1 MNVLSEFLIIALS
14 AAVLQNAVFTRGLG
28 SSKDTR
34 MLGAPRRI
42 FAFGAALTFIT
53 VVSAA
58 LAWPLNRLLREQQ
71 LSTRLGIRYL
81 TSISTLAC
89 VCVVFTLL
97 YLVTRAWFPRIHYP
111 LRRDAANAAFSCAV
125 LGTILIAFSGG
136 YGFVKTVGFAFGSGI
151 GYTAALLLVREGRRR
166 IALSDVPRAFRG
178 LPIMLLYIGILSL
191 AIYGLIG
198 HQLPT

>member
-1 MNVLSEFLIIALS
+1 M
-14 AAVLQNAVFTRGLG
+14 
-28 SSKDTR
+28 
-34 MLGAPRRI
+34 
-42 FAFGAALTFIT
+42 
-53 VVSAA
+53 
-58 LAWPLNRLLREQQ
+58 
-71 LSTRLGIRYL
+71 
-81 TSISTLAC
+81 
-89 VCVVFTLL
+89 
-97 YLVTRAWFPRIHYP
+97 
-111 LRRDAANAAFSCAV
+111 

-151 GYTAALLLVREGRRR
+151 GYTAAPLLVREGRRR

>member
-1 MNVLSEFLIIALS
+1 M
-14 AAVLQNAVFTRGLG
+14 
-28 SSKDTR
+28 
-34 MLGAPRRI
+34 MGAPRRI

-89 VCVVFTLL
+89 VCAVFTLL

-136 YGFVKTVGFAFGSGI
+136 YGFVKTVCFAFGSGI
-151 GYTAALLLVREGRRR
+151 GYTAALRLVREGRRR

>member
-28 SSKDTR
+28 SSRDTL
-34 MLGAPRRI
+34 MMGAPRRI

-89 VCVVFTLL
+89 VCAVFTLL

-111 LRRDAANAAFSCAV
+111 LRRDAAASPCPTCPAPSAGCPSCCSISESSPWRSM
-125 LGTILIAFSGG
+125 G
-136 YGFVKTVGFAFGSGI
+136 
-151 GYTAALLLVREGRRR
+151 
-166 IALSDVPRAFRG
+166 
-178 LPIMLLYIGILSL
+178 
-191 AIYGLIG
+191 
-198 HQLPT
+198 

>member
-28 SSKDTR
+28 SSRDTL
-34 MLGAPRRI
+34 MMGAPRRI

-89 VCVVFTLL
+89 VCAVFTLL

-136 YGFVKTVGFAFGSGI
+136 YGFVKTVGFAFGSGSATPLPCCSC
-151 GYTAALLLVREGRRR
+151 GRDAA
-166 IALSDVPRAFRG
+166 ASPC
-178 LPIMLLYIGILSL
+178 
-191 AIYGLIG
+191 
-198 HQLPT
+198 PTCPAPSAGCPSCCSISESSPWRSMG

>member
-1 MNVLSEFLIIALS
+1 M
-14 AAVLQNAVFTRGLG
+14 AAQPACCA
-28 SSKDTR
+28 SSSS
-34 MLGAPRRI
+34 P
-42 FAFGAALTFIT
+42 
-53 VVSAA
+53 
-58 LAWPLNRLLREQQ
+58 
-71 LSTRLGIRYL
+71 TRLGIRYL

>member
-14 AAVLQNAVFTRGLG
+14 AVVLQNAIFTRGLG
-28 SSKDTR
+28 SSKDTL
-34 MLGAPRRI
+34 MMQSPRRI
-42 FAFGAALTFIT
+42 FSFGAALTFIT

-58 LAWPLNRLLREQQ
+58 FAWPLNRLLREHR
-71 LSTRLGIRYL
+71 LASRLGIRYL
-81 TSISTLAC
+81 TSVVTL
-89 VCVVFTLL
+89 VCICIVFTLL
-97 YLVTRAWFPRIHYP
+97 YLVTKTWFPRIHYL
-111 LRRDAANAAFSCAV
+111 LRRDAASAAFSCAV

-136 YGFVKTVGFAFGSGI
+136 YGFVKTLGFALGSGA
-151 GYTAALLLVREGRRR
+151 GYTAALLLVREGRCR

-178 LPIMLLYIGILSL
+178 LPVMLLYIGILSL

>member
-1 MNVLSEFLIIALS
+1 MAKNYKIKRYNRIY
-14 AAVLQNAVFTRGLG
+14 RGKRSTG
-28 SSKDTR
+28 S
-34 MLGAPRRI
+34 LVRRI
-42 FAFGAALTFIT
+42 RG
-53 VVSAA
+53 
-58 LAWPLNRLLREQQ
+58 R
-71 LSTRLGIRYL
+71 
-81 TSISTLAC
+81 
-89 VCVVFTLL
+89 
-97 YLVTRAWFPRIHYP
+97 YP